1 MENGPQTI
9 RLTPLGSKLM
19 TKLISH
25 LNTRTDEYAA
35 NRAAMQKLVDE
46 LNQRLTIVRAGGG
59 ERGAAKFREQGKLLP
74 RERLELLLDPGTP
87 LLELSPLAA
96 WEMYNNESP
105 SASNITGIGVVSG
118 VESLIYVNDATVK
131 GGAVYPMSLHKTLR
145 AQAIAAEN
153 RLPCIA
159 LVESAGANLLHQDEI
174 FILGGRS
181 FANQARMSAQRIPQI
196 ALVFGSSTAGGAYVP
211 GMSDYVV
218 MVRKQ
223 ATVYLGG
230 PPLVKMATGE
240 IVDDETLGGADM
252 HAQISGVSD
261 YTAENDT
268 DALRIGRL
276 IMQQL
281 QQPKPVANLARRQ
294 TPEAPAYDPDEL
306 LGIIPADSKIPFDI
320 REVIARL
327 VDGSRFL
334 EFKRDYGASLVV
346 GHAAINGWPVG
357 LIANNGILFSEEAN
371 KAAQFIQLCNQQRT
385 PIVYLQNITGF
396 MVGTKYERE
405 GIIKHGSKMINA
417 VATSSVPQFT
427 VIVGGSYGAGNYAMC
442 GRAYDPRFLWTWP
455 NSRIAVMGGEQ
466 AAGVL
471 AIVQEERARKKGVEP
486 DATAIQR
493 MQMMTRQKFEKE
505 SSPYYATA
513 RLWDDGILD
522 PRDTRQA
529 LSVGLSAANNVDF
542 VTAGQPHY
550 GVFRM

>member
-1 MENGPQTI
+1 MT
-9 RLTPLGSKLM
+9 RLE
-19 TKLISH
+19 SH
-25 LNTRTDEYAA
+25 LNTRSEEYTA
-35 NRAAMQKLVDE
+35 NHAAMQKLVDQ
-46 LNQRLTIVRAGGG
+46 LNQRLAVARAGGG

-87 LLELSPLAA
+87 FLELSPLAA
-96 WEMYNNESP
+96 YGMYNDESP
-105 SASNITGIGVVSG
+105 AASNITGIGVVSG
-118 VESLIYVNDATVK
+118 VECMIFVNDATVK
-131 GGAVYPMSLHKTLR
+131 GGAVYPMTLQKTLR
-145 AQAIAAEN
+145 AQTIAAEN

-159 LVESAGANLLHQDEI
+159 LVESAGANLLYQDEV

-196 ALVFGSSTAGGAYVP
+196 SLVFGSSTAGGAYVP

-218 MVRKQ
+218 MVRQQ

-240 IVDDETLGGADM
+240 VVDDETLGGADM
-252 HAQISGVSD
+252 HAHISGLSD
-261 YTAENDT
+261 YTAANDA

-281 QQPKPVANLARRQ
+281 QQPKPTPNLARRQ
-294 TPEAPAYDPDEL
+294 SPEPPAYDPDEL
-306 LGIIPADSKIPFDI
+306 TGIIPADPKIPFDI
-320 REVIARL
+320 REVIARI

-334 EFKRDYGASLVV
+334 EFKRDYGASLIA
-346 GHAAINGWPVG
+346 GHAAVNGWPVG

-385 PIVYLQNITGF
+385 PLVYLQNITGF

-417 VATSSVPQFT
+417 VATSTVPQFT

-486 DATAIQR
+486 DQNAIQM
-493 MQMMTRQKFEKE
+493 MQMMTRQKFEQE

-513 RLWDDGILD
+513 RLWDDGIID

-542 VTAGQPHY
+542 VTPGQPHY